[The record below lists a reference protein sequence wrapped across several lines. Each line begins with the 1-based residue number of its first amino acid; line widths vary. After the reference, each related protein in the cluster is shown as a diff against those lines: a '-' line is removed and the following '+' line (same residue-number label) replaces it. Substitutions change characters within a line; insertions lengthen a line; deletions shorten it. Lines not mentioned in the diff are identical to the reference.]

1 LADVT
6 SRTEKARKLPGVDSV
21 RVTLNKELLA
31 HNDFVRSLVR
41 KQIAKS
47 SMSR

>member
-1 LADVT
+1 MADVT